1 MFILRS
7 VLVMR
12 LACLVG
18 SGWLWTPLFLP
29 VLEESLLN
37 CRAKKVLQM
46 RSWNC
51 ILSVNSRDADIIL
64 VSMEEPAPQEPQEKN
79 HETD

>member
-1 MFILRS
+1 M
-7 VLVMR
+7 MR

-18 SGWLWTPLFLP
+18 SGWLLTSLFLP
-29 VLEESLLN
+29 VLEESTLN
-37 CRAKKVLQM
+37 SKAKKGLHM

-51 ILSVNSRDADIIL
+51 ILSVNSGDAEVIL
-64 VSMEEPAPQEPQEKN
+64 ISMEGRAPQEPQEKN